1 MSGSRPSVGIRISA
15 EGAEQARRQIEAI
28 GPAGEAAMRRV
39 AVASAA
45 AAPEMQRL
53 AVASDVANR
62 AFVGMGGS
70 LGRIGST
77 FTGVAGVASG
87 LTAGFLALGAAA
99 TVGAVAIAKAGDTAT
114 ATLARL
120 SSATGGLG
128 QAQAVYER
136 LFALSQQTG
145 VAVAESAGSFARFS
159 VAAKEVGATSDQVLK
174 LVSGIQKAG
183 IVAGASAQE
192 TGAAVQQLGQALA
205 SGTLQGDELRSLLEN
220 MPQLAQAL
228 ARELG
233 VGLGELRKMGSEG
246 QLTAEK
252 VFPALLRASEKMGE
266 EFSRMPVTMGR
277 AKDILIAATEDFGAR
292 LDRITG
298 LSQTFARYM
307 QAGASALGAAGRL
320 IAPNEREAADQ
331 GVVAAQRRQQQVAA
345 QVAAE
350 RAASAYG
357 DVSPGLRQAMEIADQ
372 ELREALARQQD
383 IRRQD
388 RESQRAEAEDAAR
401 QASESR
407 RTRLSSEVR
416 DVAEAADKRL
426 KIQRETAE
434 KLRKIDEAEA
444 AGVSVLQGSPGV
456 PGARF
461 DAAAARAGV
470 LREQAEALK
479 KLAEEE
485 GKAGVEAA
493 KSAEKRQDVIDKL
506 NLQVRAAEEA
516 LAGTLAGTEASRES
530 AIALETENQI
540 RAAGIPDIDKRTEA
554 EKRAAEAIGAS
565 VRKLD
570 DLKKA
575 NKEAEEAAKRAK
587 DFTERSW
594 NAVVAIGERA
604 FDRVGDAIVDAFTRG
619 EASAVSFATVARG
632 IAVSVVSDFAKLAL
646 INPALNSLFVGSRG
660 PRETLSGAFGGSG
673 GIGDLLGVGQLFG
686 GRSILDSIG
695 LTGSGGLL
703 STPLWAGP
711 AVAIE
716 PSIAMG
722 AAGYMAPSSVTLGGV
737 LGGAG
742 AGFGAGM
749 LLNNLL
755 GGNQTG
761 GMVGSGVGAL
771 GGAIIGSL
779 IPGVGTL
786 IGGLIG
792 GAAGGGLGGLFGP
805 GESVRGYGLRFQS
818 TAYNEAVGGTND
830 FGTALKPISYE
841 YYNEEGKAAF
851 MAAEQQVA
859 ATNEYLNTRNLR
871 VAGASVIGGNKNGP
885 DYSWA
890 DAGTIGEGFSRLRFA
905 AMDNTNLDEQLRQ
918 RNFQGVEG
926 LQQFVESFIRI
937 QDTIKGLTTDA
948 IPAFTAQMQ
957 AVNDN
962 FDAVTKSAQQYG
974 VAETGLTEARAKAI
988 AALEAQRTET
998 LRQSDVSLSI
1008 RRLAAGGD
1016 TQQAELVRQAEAA
1029 RQELEAFGKS
1039 LDALALTAADKA
1051 ARLVALEEVQAA
1063 ERAAIIER
1071 YGEQAAQALRQAGST
1086 IRAYLDNLATGTAA
1100 GASPTDRLAA
1110 AQANFERDRLLAT
1123 GGDRDAL
1130 GRITGSADAL
1140 LGAGRD
1146 MFASGSGFQ
1155 AILQQV
1161 TGGLSNLPVVQSYD
1175 AQQTAALQAIQQAL
1189 TTGTLNTATVILPAG
1204 NVVQLAGGAFSAASA
1219 ADIAATAQ
1227 ATANTVGTLV
1237 SGFGQSIAAT
1247 ATGLAAVNQSLGAV
1261 NTSVVDLNR
1270 SLATI
1275 HGSIVAGF
1283 GGLGAAQA
1291 TTAGLTAAVNDNVL
1305 ATGRAQQEGQAV
1317 ANALLGA
1324 IPAQV
1329 LASGAATLAGLAG
1342 INQSL
1347 AALHSAMAD
1356 LNTSIAT
1363 VHGSLV
1369 AGLGVLANG
1378 AAALAAGQDIT
1389 ARAVVAAGAALQ
1401 EGQAVGNAG
1410 LSILAG
1416 GLAVMNGSVLSLGGA
1431 LATIDATGR
1440 DVNTSLA
1447 TIHGAAV
1454 DLNTSLATIHGS
1466 IVVGLGALA
1475 GGISIAAQQ
1484 AAATNA
1490 SVITAGAAIQSGQ
1503 AVANAIEVG
1512 NAAAFATYYGIMTTY
1527 LAIIAANTAPVGVPT
1542 PVPAPGYTY
1551 GGGRGGT
1558 NDNLGGILTGA
1569 TYGGGINGGPGSV
1582 ENVLTG
1588 YTAQVLNGGTRPTQP
1603 DSLGIGGGVVAPML
1617 AELQAINGRLVAVE
1631 GVLRQVG
1638 VTVAQETRASGVLV
1652 AGALD
1657 EQTTVIRR
1665 TAA

>member
-1 MSGSRPSVGIRISA
+1 MSGSNDAGRLLVRIEA
-15 EGAEQARRQIEAI
+15 TTAQLRQQLQQAEQQVSGTAAKIDDRLKQADRAFDRMNAASKAAQEAVAGLASRLGPLGGALGGL
-28 GPAGEAAMRRV
+28 GPAGVAA
-39 AVASAA
+39 
-45 AAPEMQRL
+45 
-53 AVASDVANR
+53 
-62 AFVGMGGS
+62 G
-70 LGRIGST
+70 
-77 FTGVAGVASG
+77 AGVA
-87 LTAGFLALGAAA
+87 ALGAGLAA
-99 TVGAVAIAKAGDTAT
+99 VAKAGDAAT

-120 SSATGGLG
+120 KSATGSVQ
-128 QAQAVYER
+128 QAEEVYRR
-136 LFALSQQTG
+136 LFDLSQQTG
-145 VAVAESAGSFARFS
+145 VSVAESAASFSRFS
-159 VAAKEVGATSDQVLK
+159 VAAKEIGATSDQVLR
-174 LVSGIQKAG
+174 LVGGLQKA
-183 IVAGASAQE
+183 ALA
-192 TGAAVQQLGQALA
+192 TGTDSQNTAAAMQQIAQALA
-205 SGTLQGDELRSLLEN
+205 SGVLQGDELRSIMEN
-220 MPQLAQAL
+220 MPEVAAAL

-233 VGLGELRKMGSEG
+233 VGMGQLKQMG
-246 QLTAEK
+246 ADGKLTAET
-252 VFPALLRASEKMGE
+252 VFPALLRASEKMAGE
-266 EFSRMPVTMGR
+266 FDKLPPTMAR
-277 AKDILIAATEDFGAR
+277 AFGILGESMVQFGAD
-292 LDRITG
+292 LDRALG
-298 LSQTFARYM
+298 VSQAIARAAKAAADAVNGVRESVFRSDAA
-307 QAGASALGAAGRL
+307 QNAADIARAEERRDRLRASSDRSQFPDGAAGDRL
-320 IAPNEREAADQ
+320 FAAAAANRDPREAAELRQVEAELAEHYDRRLRLMLDAQ
-331 GVVAAQRRQQQVAA
+331 TREQDEQHQAAQRAVEARRQSGMRLAETLEKDLKTEDSIREKYRKQREQIDQVERSGARTAEQIAALRTTAAREEKEELEKLAKANDEVAA
-345 QVAAE
+345 SHGRVA
-350 RAASAYG
+350 
-357 DVSPGLRQAMEIADQ
+357 
-372 ELREALARQQD
+372 
-383 IRRQD
+383 
-388 RESQRAEAEDAAR
+388 
-401 QASESR
+401 
-407 RTRLSSEVR
+407 
-416 DVAEAADKRL
+416 
-426 KIQRETAE
+426 
-434 KLRKIDEAEA
+434 
-444 AGVSVLQGSPGV
+444 
-456 PGARF
+456 
-461 DAAAARAGV
+461 
-470 LREQAEALK
+470 
-479 KLAEEE
+479 
-485 GKAGVEAA
+485 KA
-493 KSAEKRQDVIDKL
+493 
-506 NLQVRAAEEA
+506 
-516 LAGTLAGTEASRES
+516 
-530 AIALETENQI
+530 
-540 RAAGIPDIDKRTEA
+540 
-554 EKRAAEAIGAS
+554 AAEADSHVKAY
-565 VRKLD
+565 
-570 DLKKA
+570 LKDQ
-575 NKEAEEAAKRAK
+575 EEAAKAVAK
-587 DFTERSW
+587 AQEKAAEEIRRYHERSFD
-594 NAVVAIGERA
+594 AVVNVGERA
-604 FDRVGDAIVDAFTRG
+604 FDRLGDALVNAFVSG
-619 EASAVSFATVARG
+619 EGAAVNFGNVLRAVVASAAAD
-632 IAVSVVSDFAKLAL
+632 IAKLA
-646 INPALNSLFVGSRG
+646 IVNPVLNSLFTSSSG
-660 PRETLSGAFGGSG
+660 PRPTLAGAFGSSG
-673 GIGDLLGVGQLFG
+673 GAGDLLGIGQLFG
-686 GRSILDSIG
+686 GQSILDAVG
-695 LTGSGGLL
+695 LSSLL
-703 STPLWAGP
+703 STPIMFGQAGATGAALGAMGGAYGP
-711 AVAIE
+711 ASLAQLQ
-716 PSIAMG
+716 G
-722 AAGYMAPSSVTLGGV
+722 AGMIGTGASFGSALGGV
-737 LGGAG
+737 G

-749 LLNNLL
+749 FLNNLA

-761 GMVGSGVGAL
+761 GMVGSGLGAMA
-771 GGAIIGSL
+771 GVAASIL
-779 IPGVGTL
+779 IPGVGAIIGPL
-786 IGGLIG
+786 LGGLLG
-792 GAAGGGLGGLFGP
+792 GAGGGLLGGLFGP

-830 FGTALKPISYE
+830 FGTALKPIDYT

-1039 LDALALTAADKA
+1039 LDALAVTAADKA

-1161 TGGLSNLPVVQSYD
+1161 TGGLTNLPVVQSYD

-1275 HGSIVAGF
+1275 HGSLVAGF

-1305 ATGRAQQEGQAV
+1305 ATGRAQQEGQSV

-1466 IVVGLGALA
+1466 VVVGLGALA

-1588 YTAQVLNGGTRPTQP
+1588 YTAQVLNGGTRPAQP
-1603 DSLGIGGGVVAPML
+1603 DSLGVGGGVVAPML

-1665 TAA
+1665 AAA

>member
-1 MSGSRPSVGIRISA
+1 MSGSKPTVGIRISA
-15 EGAEQARRQIEAI
+15 EGADQARRQIEAI

-39 AVASAA
+39 ATASAA
-45 AAPEMQRL
+45 ASPEMQRL
-53 AVASDVANR
+53 ALASDVANR

-77 FTGVAGVASG
+77 FTGVSGVAAG
-87 LTAGFLALGAAA
+87 LTAGFAALGAAA
-99 TVGAVAIAKAGDTAT
+99 ALGAVQIAKAGDAAT

-120 SSATGGLG
+120 SSATGGLA
-128 QAQAVYER
+128 QAQQVYER

-159 VAAKEVGATSDQVLK
+159 VAAKEIGGTTDQVLK

-266 EFSRMPVTMGR
+266 EFAKMPVTMGR
-277 AKDILIAATEDFGAR
+277 AKDILLEATTDFGVR
-292 LDRITG
+292 LDKITG
-298 LSQTFARYM
+298 LSQTFAKFM
-307 QAGASALGAAGRL
+307 QQGAAALNAAGRYV
-320 IAPNEREAADQ
+320 APNEREAAEDN
-331 GVVAAQRRQQQVAA
+331 VA
-345 QVAAE
+345 AAE
-350 RAASAYG
+350 R
-357 DVSPGLRQAMEIADQ
+357 R
-372 ELREALARQQD
+372 LARLRSQGFTPQASPSVNILPGGLSLPRGPDLSSWSNRPSSISNEPPGASIRRFFSGGQPRQPQDPFGVSLSPAGAVPDRNAELAEAEAALLEANRRLAD
-383 IRRQD
+383 IRRGD
-388 RESQRAEAEDAAR
+388 RELQRAEAEDAAR
-401 QASESR
+401 QAQDSR
-407 RTRLSSEVR
+407 RTAATAALKDLTGDLDARYKAREKY
-416 DVAEAADKRL
+416 AEQIK
-426 KIQRETAE
+426 
-434 KLRKIDEAEA
+434 KIDEAEA
-444 AGVSVLQGSPGV
+444 RGGTLPAGVTFSALRKQ
-456 PGARF
+456 
-461 DAAAARAGV
+461 AADD
-470 LREQAEALK
+470 LAEALK
-479 KLAEEE
+479 KTAEAE
-485 GKAGVEAA
+485 GKSGAEAA

-587 DFTERSW
+587 DFTDRSW
-594 NAVVAIGERA
+594 NELAAIGERA
-604 FDRVGDAIVDAFTRG
+604 FDRVGDAIVQAFTSG
-619 EASAVSFATVARG
+619 QGAAVSFGNVAKA
-632 IAVSVVSDFAKLAL
+632 ILSSVVADVAKLA
-646 INPALNSLFVGSRG
+646 IVNPVLNSLFTSSSG
-660 PRETLSGAFGGSG
+660 PRPTLAGAFGSSG
-673 GIGDLLGVGQLFG
+673 GVGDLLGIGQLFG
-686 GRSILDSIG
+686 GQSIFDAVG
-695 LTGSGGLL
+695 LSSLL
-703 STPLWAGP
+703 STPIMFGQAGATGAALGAMGGAYGP
-711 AVAIE
+711 ASLAQLQ
-716 PSIAMG
+716 G
-722 AAGYMAPSSVTLGGV
+722 AGMIGTGASFGSALGGV
-737 LGGAG
+737 G

-749 LLNNLL
+749 FLNNLA

-761 GMVGSGVGAL
+761 GMVGSGLGAMA
-771 GGAIIGSL
+771 GVAASIL
-779 IPGVGTL
+779 IPGVGAIIGPL
-786 IGGLIG
+786 LGGLLG
-792 GAAGGGLGGLFGP
+792 GAGGGLLGGLFGP

-830 FGTALKPISYE
+830 FGTALKPIDYT

-926 LQQFVESFIRI
+926 LQQFVEQFIRI

-948 IPAFTAQMQ
+948 IPAFTQQMQ

-962 FDAVTKSAQQYG
+962 FDAVIKSAQQYG

-1039 LDALALTAADKA
+1039 LDALAITAADKA

-1161 TGGLSNLPVVQSYD
+1161 TGGLTNLPVVQSYD

-1247 ATGLAAVNQSLGAV
+1247 ATGLAAVNQSLAV
-1261 NTSVVDLNR
+1261 VQ
-1270 SLATI
+1270 
-1275 HGSIVAGF
+1275 
-1283 GGLGAAQA
+1283 AAIA
-1291 TTAGLTAAVNDNVL
+1291 
-1305 ATGRAQQEGQAV
+1305 E
-1317 ANALLGA
+1317 
-1324 IPAQV
+1324 
-1329 LASGAATLAGLAG
+1329 
-1342 INQSL
+1342 
-1347 AALHSAMAD
+1347 
-1356 LNTSIAT
+1356 LNTSLGTIHASI
-1363 VHGSLV
+1363 VLG
-1369 AGLGVLANG
+1369 AG
-1378 AAALAAGQDIT
+1378 ALAAGQDVT
-1389 ARAVVAAGAALQ
+1389 ARATAAANDNILAVGAALQ
-1401 EGQAVGNAG
+1401 AAQAAASGITATGLGNVVGTTAT
-1410 LSILAG
+1410 
-1416 GLAVMNGSVLSLGGA
+1416 GLAAVNQSLG
-1431 LATIDATGR
+1431 
-1440 DVNTSLA
+1440 

-1490 SVITAGAAIQSGQ
+1490 SVITVGAAIQSGQ

-1527 LAIIAANTAPVGVPT
+1527 LAIIAANTAPVGVPS

-1588 YTAQVLNGGTRPTQP
+1588 YTAQVLNGGTRPAQP
-1603 DSLGIGGGVVAPML
+1603 DSLGVGGGVVAPML

-1657 EQTTVIRR
+1657 EQTGLMRR
-1665 TAA
+1665 DAA

>member
-1 MSGSRPSVGIRISA
+1 MSGSNDAGRLLVRIEA
-15 EGAEQARRQIEAI
+15 TTAQLRQQLQQAEQQVGATSAKIDQSLKKADDAFARMNAASKAAQEAVAGLNARLGPLGGLLGSL
-28 GPAGEAAMRRV
+28 GPAGVAA
-39 AVASAA
+39 
-45 AAPEMQRL
+45 
-53 AVASDVANR
+53 
-62 AFVGMGGS
+62 G
-70 LGRIGST
+70 
-77 FTGVAGVASG
+77 AGVA
-87 LTAGFLALGAAA
+87 ALG
-99 TVGAVAIAKAGDTAT
+99 TGLVAVAKAGDAAT

-120 SSATGGLG
+120 TSATGSVV
-128 QAQAVYER
+128 QAQQVYEQ

-145 VAVAESAGSFARFS
+145 VAVSESAGAFSRFR
-159 VAAKEVGATSDQVLK
+159 VAATEIGATNAEVLK
-174 LVSGIQKAG
+174 LVTGVQKAG
-183 IVAGASAQE
+183 IVAGSSMQE
-192 TGAAVQQLGQALA
+192 TAAATMQLGQALA
-205 SGTLQGDELRSLLEN
+205 SGRLQGDELRSLLEN
-220 MPQLAQAL
+220 MPTFAQAL

-233 VGLGELRKMGSEG
+233 VGIGRLREMGTEG
-246 QLTAEK
+246 LLTAEV
-252 VFPALLRASEKMGE
+252 VFPALLRASEKMNE
-266 EFSRMPVTMGR
+266 QFDKLPPTMGR
-277 AKDILIAATEDFGAR
+277 AFGILGESMAQFGADLDKALGVSQAIARAAKAAADAVNGVRESVFRSDAAQNAADIARLETDRDRLRERARNAEGEISAYMAGGLSRQQALALALPAMPGQTGAGDGARLAATERELAEHYDRRMR
-292 LDRITG
+292 LMLDA
-298 LSQTFARYM
+298 QT
-307 QAGASALGAAGRL
+307 
-320 IAPNEREAADQ
+320 REQDEQ
-331 GVVAAQRRQQQVAA
+331 QQAAQKALEARRQ
-345 QVAAE
+345 
-350 RAASAYG
+350 SG
-357 DVSPGLRQAMEIADQ
+357 
-372 ELREALARQQD
+372 
-383 IRRQD
+383 
-388 RESQRAEAEDAAR
+388 QR
-401 QASESR
+401 
-407 RTRLSSEVR
+407 
-416 DVAEAADKRL
+416 VAEALEKDL
-426 KIQRETAE
+426 KTESSIREKYRKQREQIDQVERSGARTAE
-434 KLRKIDEAEA
+434 QIAALRAAAAKDEAEELEKLAKANDGVA
-444 AGVSVLQGSPGV
+444 ASHGRV
-456 PGARF
+456 AK
-461 DAAAARAGV
+461 AAADADSHV
-470 LREQAEALK
+470 
-479 KLAEEE
+479 
-485 GKAGVEAA
+485 KAYY
-493 KSAEKRQDVIDKL
+493 KDQ
-506 NLQVRAAEEA
+506 
-516 LAGTLAGTEASRES
+516 
-530 AIALETENQI
+530 
-540 RAAGIPDIDKRTEA
+540 
-554 EKRAAEAIGAS
+554 
-565 VRKLD
+565 
-570 DLKKA
+570 
-575 NKEAEEAAKRAK
+575 EEAAKAVAK
-587 DFTERSW
+587 AQEKAAEEIRRFHERSFD
-594 NAVVAIGERA
+594 AVVNIGERA
-604 FDRVGDAIVDAFTRG
+604 FDRLGDALVNAFVSG
-619 EASAVSFATVARG
+619 EGAAVNFGNVLRAVVASAAAD
-632 IAVSVVSDFAKLAL
+632 IAKLA
-646 INPALNSLFVGSRG
+646 IVNPLLNEMFTSTNGPRPTLAGAFGSSGGIGSLFGMVGGGGGISNFLVGQSAVGAMG
-660 PRETLSGAFGGSG
+660 PQIPSAGILGSGGNLFGVSGLGLGGIGSSLGMIGAGIGVGNLLGGLVANSAAQRENAMYGSLLGTLLGGPFGGAFGG
-673 GIGDLLGVGQLFG
+673 LV
-686 GRSILDSIG
+686 
-695 LTGSGGLL
+695 
-703 STPLWAGP
+703 
-711 AVAIE
+711 
-716 PSIAMG
+716 
-722 AAGYMAPSSVTLGGV
+722 
-737 LGGAG
+737 
-742 AGFGAGM
+742 
-749 LLNNLL
+749 
-755 GGNQTG
+755 
-761 GMVGSGVGAL
+761 
-771 GGAIIGSL
+771 
-779 IPGVGTL
+779 
-786 IGGLIG
+786 GGLI
-792 GAAGGGLGGLFGP
+792 GP

-818 TAYNEAVGGTND
+818 NAYNEAVGGTSS
-830 FGTALKPISYE
+830 FGSALNPIDRTF
-841 YYNEEGKAAF
+841 YNEEGAAAF
-851 MAAEQQVA
+851 AEAERQVA

-926 LQQFVESFIRI
+926 LQQFVEQFIRI

-962 FDAVTKSAQQYG
+962 FDAVIKSAQQYG

-1039 LDALALTAADKA
+1039 LDALAVTAADKA

-1161 TGGLSNLPVVQSYD
+1161 TGGLTNLPVVQSYD

-1275 HGSIVAGF
+1275 HGSLVAGF

-1329 LASGAATLAGLAG
+1329 LASGGATLAGLAG

-1410 LSILAG
+1410 LGILAG

-1454 DLNTSLATIHGS
+1454 DLNTSLATIHS
-1466 IVVGLGALA
+1466 SLVVGLGALA

-1490 SVITAGAAIQSGQ
+1490 SVITAGAAVQSGQ
-1503 AVANAIEVG
+1503 AVANAIEVA

-1527 LAIIAANTAPVGVPT
+1527 LAIIAANTASVGVPS

-1588 YTAQVLNGGTRPTQP
+1588 YTAQVLNGGTRPAQP
-1603 DSLGIGGGVVAPML
+1603 DSLGVGGGVVAPML

-1638 VTVAQETRASGVLV
+1638 IVVAQETRASGVLV